1 MEVYLN
7 MAKLSVNIGDR
18 NKLKALGLDDITLE
32 SIERALEQRGS
43 IDIPIDVLVILRDM
57 RCPNNKYG
65 AYSSKKMLLEWSGIN
80 SEHKDDIN
88 NIIGYYE
95 RSKGLLYMD
104 IFNGLDTKTFEAYVE
119 ALNGV
124 IKDDIDMLVDKIV
137 SKCNIC
143 KSLAKDFLNVYM
155 ALRTYNGFIME
166 YLITQMLLIS
176 DRYDVLEQ
184 LNINDG
190 VISSRAL
197 DKDYGIDIL
206 AIPLD
211 VTDVNIPLQLKAQTN
226 FRVRRDKLQKTFDN
240 HKDFK
245 RLYDNIID
253 KEAKGNVYYLHYDMS
268 SLRVA
273 LIQNREFTYALP
285 MSRELEHT
293 IIANPIFKYVEVWD
307 IMEILDRLV
316 EDICYNILDDV
327 ETADT
332 EDYVADNVPKMA
344 FKEPNIDFIRFY
356 RNIDI
361 SKIF

>member
-1 MEVYLN
+1 
-7 MAKLSVNIGDR
+7 MAKLLVNIEDV
-18 NKLKALGLDDITLE
+18 NKIKALGLDDITLE
-32 SIERALEQRGS
+32 SIERALEHRGS
-43 IDIPIDVLVILRDM
+43 LDIPIDVLVILRDM

-80 SEHKDDIN
+80 AEHKDVIN

-104 IFNGLDTKTFEAYVE
+104 IFNSLDIKTFEAYVE
-119 ALNGV
+119 ALNGI
-124 IKDDIDMLVDKIV
+124 IKDDIDVLVDKIV
-137 SKCNIC
+137 SKCNID

-176 DRYDVLEQ
+176 DRYNVLEQ

-190 VISSRAL
+190 VISGRAL

-226 FRVRRDKLQKTFDN
+226 FRVRRDKLQKTFN
-240 HKDFK
+240 SHKDFK
-245 RLYDNIID
+245 KLYDNIID

-307 IMEILDRLV
+307 VVEILDSLV
-316 EDICYNILDDV
+316 DDICYNILDDV
-327 ETADT
+327 NNA
-332 EDYVADNVPKMA
+332 PKMEV
-344 FKEPNIDFIRFY
+344 KEHNIDYIRFY
-356 RNIDI
+356 KDRDI
-361 SKIF
+361 SKLF

>member
-1 MEVYLN
+1 
-7 MAKLSVNIGDR
+7 
-18 NKLKALGLDDITLE
+18 
-32 SIERALEQRGS
+32 
-43 IDIPIDVLVILRDM
+43 
-57 RCPNNKYG
+57 
-65 AYSSKKMLLEWSGIN
+65 
-80 SEHKDDIN
+80 
-88 NIIGYYE
+88 
-95 RSKGLLYMD
+95 MD
-104 IFNGLDTKTFEAYVE
+104 IFNSLDTKTFEAYVE
-119 ALNGV
+119 ALNEV

-137 SKCNIC
+137 SKCNID

-226 FRVRRDKLQKTFDN
+226 FRVKRDYLTKTFN
-240 HKDFK
+240 NQKKFK
-245 RLYDNIID
+245 KLYGNIVD
-253 KEAKGNVYYLHYDMS
+253 KESKGNVYYLHYDMY

-307 IMEILDRLV
+307 VVEILDRLV
-316 EDICYNILDDV
+316 DDICYNVLDDV
-327 ETADT
+327 EGVEDT
-332 EDYVADNVPKMA
+332 EDYITDNVPKIMS
-344 FKEPNIDFIRFY
+344 KEHNITYIRFY
-356 RNIDI
+356 KDININ
-361 SKIF
+361 KIF

>member
-1 MEVYLN
+1 
-7 MAKLSVNIGDR
+7 MAKLLINIEDR
-18 NKLKALGLDDITLE
+18 NKVNALGLDDITLE
-32 SIERALEQRGS
+32 SIERALEDRGS
-43 IDIPIDVLVILRDM
+43 IDIPIDVLVILSDM

-65 AYSSKKMLLEWSGIN
+65 AYSSKEMLLKWSGIN
-80 SEHKDDIN
+80 EEHKDAIN
-88 NIIGYYE
+88 NIIGQYQRY
-95 RSKGLLYMD
+95 KGLLYMD
-104 IFNGLDTKTFEAYVE
+104 IFNSLDTKTFEAYVD
-119 ALNGV
+119 ALNEV

-137 SKCNIC
+137 SKCNID

-184 LNINDG
+184 LNIKGKTINGDE
-190 VISSRAL
+190 L
-197 DKDYGIDIL
+197 DTDYGVDVL
-206 AIPLD
+206 AVPLD
-211 VTDVNIPLQLKAQTN
+211 VTDVNIPMQLKSQTN
-226 FRVRRDKLQKTFDN
+226 LRVRRDKLQKTFN
-240 HKDFK
+240 NQKDFK
-245 RLYDNIID
+245 KLYGNITER
-253 KEAKGNVYYLHYDMS
+253 EAKGNVYYLHYDIN

-327 ETADT
+327 EDVEDT
-332 EDYVADNVPKMA
+332 EDYITDNVPQIA
-344 FKEPNIDFIRFY
+344 SKEHNITYIRFY
-356 RNIDI
+356 KDINI

>member
-1 MEVYLN
+1 

-307 IMEILDRLV
+307 IVEILDRLV

-327 ETADT
+327 EDVEDT

>member
-1 MEVYLN
+1 

-32 SIERALEQRGS
+32 SIERALEDRGS
-43 IDIPIDVLVILRDM
+43 IDIPIDVLVILSDM

-65 AYSSKKMLLEWSGIN
+65 AYSSKEMLLKWSGIN
-80 SEHKDDIN
+80 EEHKDAIN
-88 NIIGYYE
+88 NIIGQYQ
-95 RSKGLLYMD
+95 RSKDLWYMD
-104 IFNGLDTKTFEAYVE
+104 IFNSLETKTFEAYTD
-119 ALNGV
+119 ALNEV

-137 SKCNIC
+137 SKCNID

-184 LNINDG
+184 LNIKGKTINGDE
-190 VISSRAL
+190 L
-197 DKDYGIDIL
+197 DTDYGVDVL
-206 AIPLD
+206 AVPLD
-211 VTDVNIPLQLKAQTN
+211 VTDVNIPMQLKSQTN
-226 FRVRRDKLQKTFDN
+226 LRVRRDKLQKTFN
-240 HKDFK
+240 NQKDFK
-245 RLYDNIID
+245 KLYGNITER
-253 KEAKGNVYYLHYDMS
+253 EAKGNVYYLHYDVN

-307 IMEILDRLV
+307 VVEILDRLV
-316 EDICYNILDDV
+316 EDICYNVLDDV
-327 ETADT
+327 EGVEDT
-332 EDYVADNVPKMA
+332 EDYITDNVPQIMS
-344 FKEPNIDFIRFY
+344 KEHNITYIRFY
-356 RNIDI
+356 KDININ
-361 SKIF
+361 KIF

>member
-1 MEVYLN
+1 

-32 SIERALEQRGS
+32 SIERALEDRGS
-43 IDIPIDVLVILRDM
+43 IDIPIDVLVILSDM

-65 AYSSKKMLLEWSGIN
+65 AYSSKEMLLKWSGIN
-80 SEHKDDIN
+80 EEHKDAIN
-88 NIIGYYE
+88 NIIGQYQRY
-95 RSKGLLYMD
+95 KGLLYMD
-104 IFNGLDTKTFEAYVE
+104 IFNSLDTKTFEAYVD
-119 ALNGV
+119 ALNEV

-137 SKCNIC
+137 SKCNID

-184 LNINDG
+184 LNINGKNVDG
-190 VISSRAL
+190 DML
-197 DKDYGIDIL
+197 DRDYGVDVL
-206 AIPLD
+206 AVPID
-211 VTDVNIPLQLKAQTN
+211 VTDINIPLQLKSQTN
-226 FRVRRDKLQKTFDN
+226 LGVKRDKLQKTFN
-240 HKDFK
+240 NQKKFK
-245 RLYDNIID
+245 KLYNNIVD
-253 KEAKGNVYYLHYDMS
+253 REAKGNVYYLHYDVN

-293 IIANPIFKYVEVWD
+293 LIANPIFKYVEVWD
-307 IMEILDRLV
+307 VVEILDRLV

-327 ETADT
+327 EDVEDT
-332 EDYVADNVPKMA
+332 EDYITDNVPQIA
-344 FKEPNIDFIRFY
+344 SKEHNITYIRFY
-356 RNIDI
+356 KDININ
-361 SKIF
+361 KIF

>member
-1 MEVYLN
+1 

-57 RCPNNKYG
+57 RCSNNKYG

-226 FRVRRDKLQKTFDN
+226 FRVRRHL
-240 HKDFK
+240 
-245 RLYDNIID
+245 IIL
-253 KEAKGNVYYLHYDMS
+253 KI
-268 SLRVA
+268 LRG
-273 LIQNREFTYALP
+273 Y
-285 MSRELEHT
+285 MT
-293 IIANPIFKYVEVWD
+293 I
-307 IMEILDRLV
+307 
-316 EDICYNILDDV
+316 
-327 ETADT
+327 
-332 EDYVADNVPKMA
+332 
-344 FKEPNIDFIRFY
+344 
-356 RNIDI
+356 
-361 SKIF
+361 

>member
-1 MEVYLN
+1 
-7 MAKLSVNIGDR
+7 MAKLLINIEDR
-18 NKLKALGLDDITLE
+18 NKVKALGLDNITLE
-32 SIERALEQRGS
+32 SIERALEDKGS

-80 SEHKDDIN
+80 SEHKDAIN

-104 IFNGLDTKTFEAYVE
+104 IFNSLDTKTFEAYVE
-119 ALNGV
+119 ALNEV
-124 IKDDIDMLVDKIV
+124 IKDDIDVLVDRIV
-137 SKCNIC
+137 SICNID

-166 YLITQMLLIS
+166 YLITQMLLLS

-206 AIPLD
+206 AVPLD

-226 FRVRRDKLQKTFDN
+226 FRVKRDKLQKTFNN

-253 KEAKGNVYYLHYDMS
+253 KETKGNVYYLHYDMS

-293 IIANPIFKYVEVWD
+293 VIANPIFKYVEVWD
-307 IMEILDRLV
+307 IVEILDSLV
-316 EDICYNILDDV
+316 EDICYNVLEDV
-327 ETADT
+327 
-332 EDYVADNVPKMA
+332 DNVPKMA
-344 FKEPNIDFIRFY
+344 IKEPNITYIRFY
-356 RNIDI
+356 KDIDI
-361 SKIF
+361 NKIF

>member
-1 MEVYLN
+1 
-7 MAKLSVNIGDR
+7 MAKLSINIEDR
-18 NKLKALGLDDITLE
+18 NKVKALGLDDITLE
-32 SIERALEQRGS
+32 SIERALEDRGS
-43 IDIPIDVLVILRDM
+43 LDIPIDVLVILRDM

-137 SKCNIC
+137 SKCNID

-190 VISSRAL
+190 VISGRAL

-211 VTDVNIPLQLKAQTN
+211 VTDVNIPMQLKSQTN
-226 FRVRRDKLQKTFDN
+226 LRVRRDKLQKTFDN

-307 IMEILDRLV
+307 VVEILDRLV
-316 EDICYNILDDV
+316 DDICYNILEDV
-327 ETADT
+327 EDVEDT
-332 EDYVADNVPKMA
+332 EDYITDNVPQIA
-344 FKEPNIDFIRFY
+344 SKEHNITYIRFY
-356 RNIDI
+356 KDIDI

>member
-1 MEVYLN
+1 
-7 MAKLSVNIGDR
+7 MAKLLINIEDR
-18 NKLKALGLDDITLE
+18 NKVNALGLDDITLE
-32 SIERALEQRGS
+32 SIERALEDRGS
-43 IDIPIDVLVILRDM
+43 IDIPIDVLVILSDM

-65 AYSSKKMLLEWSGIN
+65 AYSSKEMLLKWSGIN
-80 SEHKDDIN
+80 EEHKDAIN
-88 NIIGYYE
+88 NIIGQYQRY
-95 RSKGLLYMD
+95 KGLLYMD
-104 IFNGLDTKTFEAYVE
+104 IFNSLDTKTFEAYVD
-119 ALNGV
+119 ALNEV

-137 SKCNIC
+137 SKCNID

-184 LNINDG
+184 LNIKGKTINGDE
-190 VISSRAL
+190 L
-197 DKDYGIDIL
+197 DTDYGVDVL
-206 AIPLD
+206 AVPLD
-211 VTDVNIPLQLKAQTN
+211 VTDVNIPMQLKSQTN
-226 FRVRRDKLQKTFDN
+226 LRVRRDKLQKTFN
-240 HKDFK
+240 NQKDFK
-245 RLYDNIID
+245 KLYGNITER
-253 KEAKGNVYYLHYDMS
+253 EAKGNVYYLHYDIN

-327 ETADT
+327 EDVEDT
-332 EDYVADNVPKMA
+332 EDYITDNVPQIA
-344 FKEPNIDFIRFY
+344 SKEHNITYIRFY
-356 RNIDI
+356 KDIDI

>member
-1 MEVYLN
+1 
-7 MAKLSVNIGDR
+7 MAKLDINIKDVN
-18 NKLKALGLDDITLE
+18 KVKSLGLDNITID

-80 SEHKDDIN
+80 SEHKDVIN
-88 NIIGYYE
+88 NIVGYYE

-104 IFNGLDTKTFEAYVE
+104 IFNSLDTKTFEAYVE
-119 ALNGV
+119 ALNEV
-124 IKDDIDMLVDKIV
+124 IKDDINKLVDKIV
-137 SKCNIC
+137 SKCNID

-184 LNINDG
+184 LNVNGKIINSDE
-190 VISSRAL
+190 L
-197 DKDYGIDIL
+197 DTDYGVDIL
-206 AIPLD
+206 AVPID
-211 VTDVNIPLQLKAQTN
+211 VTEVNIPLQLKAQTN
-226 FRVRRDKLQKTFDN
+226 FRVKRDYLTKTFN
-240 HKDFK
+240 NQKKFK
-245 RLYDNIID
+245 KLYGNIVD
-253 KEAKGNVYYLHYDMS
+253 KESKGNVYYLHYDMY

-307 IMEILDRLV
+307 IVEILDRLV

-327 ETADT
+327 EDVEDT